1 MNPEISQETNDQLLI
16 TIPLTGVQP
25 LPSLRPYLYPPD
37 LPTPS
42 LDDLGVEVCSDNEPD
57 LPTPNILEPA
67 INPPD

>member
-1 MNPEISQETNDQLLI
+1 MNPERWQETNDHLLT
-16 TIPLTGVQP
+16 TISLKGLQP
-25 LPSLRPYLYPPD
+25 VPSLRPYLYPPD

-42 LDDLGVEVCSDNEPD
+42 LADLGVEVRSDNEPD